1 MDIAVLGA
9 GSWGTALAKTL
20 ADKGHQVALWGR
32 DASHMAA
39 IRSARE
45 NARYLPG
52 AILPETL
59 FATSDLGEALA
70 NKAMVVSVVPSQVT
84 RGVLTDA
91 VKSKHLRDDA
101 ILVSASK
108 GIENGSLA
116 TMDEVLSEVLPAA
129 HAARTVYLSGPSF
142 AKEVGQRLPTA
153 VVVASR
159 DRAAA
164 EVAQTAFT
172 TDRFRVY
179 TSDDVPGV
187 EVGGAMK
194 NVMAIAAGIADG
206 LGFGHNTRAALIT
219 RGLAEIAR
227 LGAKKGAHPL
237 TLAGLAGLGDLVLTC
252 TGDLSR
258 NRTVGLKLG
267 RGMRLA
273 EVLAEQQQVAE
284 GVRTTQSA
292 HDLGRKLGVELPI
305 TEMVYAI
312 LYEDKPAAQGVVELL
327 GRPSRHEIG

>member
-1 MDIAVLGA
+1 MDIAVVGA

-20 ADKGHQVALWGR
+20 ADKGHHVALWGR
-32 DASHMAA
+32 DAEQAAA
-39 IRSARE
+39 IRAQKE

-52 AILPETL
+52 AMLPDTL
-59 FATSDLGEALA
+59 VATSDLGEALA
-70 NKAMVVSVVPSQVT
+70 GKELVVSVVPSQVT
-84 RGVLTDA
+84 RSVWAEAARGLREDA
-91 VKSKHLRDDA
+91 V
-101 ILVSASK
+101 IVSASK

-116 TMDEVLSEVLPAA
+116 TMDEVLGEVLPAA
-129 HAARTVYLSGPSF
+129 HGARTVYLSGPSF
-142 AKEVGQRLPTA
+142 AKEVGLRLPTA

-159 DRAAA
+159 DREAAA
-164 EVAQTAFT
+164 IAQRAFT

-187 EVGGAMK
+187 EIGGALK

-219 RGLAEIAR
+219 RGLAEISR
-227 LGAKKGAHPL
+227 IGAKKGANPL

-273 EVLAEQQQVAE
+273 DVLAEQKQVAE
-284 GVRTTQSA
+284 GVKTTESA
-292 HDLGRKLGVELPI
+292 RDLGRKLGVELPI

-312 LYEDKPAAQGVVELL
+312 LYQDKPAAEGVVELL